1 MLTTSLRY
9 RKLKSRCAS
18 HVENHG
24 LLVIVVTGRLQYHAL
39 ICSHEFL
46 WIGSGDA
53 TWPIYDGKI
62 CLVGNTTVVAET
74 GTQEISLLE
83 LSEAEKQA
91 NRILHPRQSLL

>member
-1 MLTTSLRY
+1 
-9 RKLKSRCAS
+9 
-18 HVENHG
+18 VENHG

-62 CLVGNTTVVAET
+62 CLVGNTTGSSRDWYAGNQFTGTVGSRET
-74 GTQEISLLE
+74 GKPKTPSTTVATIKYESGSISKCL
-83 LSEAEKQA
+83 
-91 NRILHPRQSLL
+91 